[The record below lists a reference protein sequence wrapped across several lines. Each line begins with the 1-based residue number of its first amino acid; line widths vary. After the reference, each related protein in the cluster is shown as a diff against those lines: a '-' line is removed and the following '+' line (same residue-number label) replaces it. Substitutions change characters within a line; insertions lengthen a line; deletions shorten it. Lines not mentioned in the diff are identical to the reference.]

1 MGLDMYLESHK
12 KETYEL
18 HLQAIDLMQEI
29 LNYRHKDSK
38 ETFVDDD
45 EWVKV
50 RDSLNALINHEQEQ
64 IAYWRKANQ
73 IRGWFANLLDTDTD
87 RVCKGKV
94 SKEDI
99 ENLLD
104 TCKQVL
110 KDHSLAEKLLPTTE
124 GFFFGSNEYD
134 EYYFEEIKETIEI
147 CEKVLKEFDF
157 STNYLIY
164 DEWW

>member
-12 KETYEL
+12 KETYKL

-29 LNYRHKDSK
+29 LNLRHKDS
-38 ETFVDDD
+38 EEVFVDDD

-50 RDSLNALINHEQEQ
+50 RDSLDTLISHKQEQ

-73 IRGWFANLLDTDTD
+73 IRGWFQELLGEESNG
-87 RVCKGKV
+87 VCKGKI

-99 ENLLD
+99 DNLLD

-110 KDHSLAEKLLPTTE
+110 EDHSLAEKLLPVTE
-124 GFFFGSNEYD
+124 GFFFGSYEYD
-134 EYYFEEIKETIEI
+134 EYYFEQIKETVEI
-147 CEKVLKEFDF
+147 CERVLKEFDF
-157 STNYLIY
+157 NTNYLIY

>member
-50 RDSLNALINHEQEQ
+50 RDSLNALINNEQEK
-64 IAYWRKANQ
+64 IA
-73 IRGWFANLLDTDTD
+73 
-87 RVCKGKV
+87 
-94 SKEDI
+94 
-99 ENLLD
+99 
-104 TCKQVL
+104 
-110 KDHSLAEKLLPTTE
+110 
-124 GFFFGSNEYD
+124 
-134 EYYFEEIKETIEI
+134 
-147 CEKVLKEFDF
+147 
-157 STNYLIY
+157 
-164 DEWW
+164 

>member
-1 MGLDMYLESHK
+1 MYLESHK

-29 LNYRHKDSK
+29 LNLRHKDS
-38 ETFVDDD
+38 EEVFVDDD

-50 RDSLNALINHEQEQ
+50 RDSLDTLISHKQEQ

-73 IRGWFANLLDTDTD
+73 IRGWFQELLGEESNG
-87 RVCKGKV
+87 VCKGKI

-110 KDHSLAEKLLPTTE
+110 EDHSLAEKLLPVTE
-124 GFFFGSNEYD
+124 GFFFGSYEYD
-134 EYYFEEIKETIEI
+134 EYYFEQIKETVEI
-147 CEKVLKEFDF
+147 CERVLKEFDF
-157 STNYLIY
+157 NTNYLIY

>member
-18 HLQAIDLMQEI
+18 HLQATEFMQNI
-29 LNYRHKDSK
+29 LNFRHKDSK
-38 ETFVDDD
+38 KTFVDDP
-45 EWVKV
+45 EWAKVVDSVK
-50 RDSLNALINHEQEQ
+50 ALIGHQTES

-73 IRGWFANLLDTDTD
+73 IRGWFVDLLDVDYNG
-87 RVCKGKV
+87 VCKGKV
-94 SKEDI
+94 SKKDI

-110 KDHSLAEKLLPTTE
+110 KDHSLAEELLPATE
-124 GFFFGSNEYD
+124 GFFFGSDEYD
-134 EYYFEEIKETIEI
+134 EYYFDQIKETVEI
-147 CEKVLKEFDF
+147 CEKILKEFDF

>member
-29 LNYRHKDSK
+29 LNLRHKDS
-38 ETFVDDD
+38 EEVFVDDD

-50 RDSLNALINHEQEQ
+50 RDSLDTLISHKQEQ

-73 IRGWFANLLDTDTD
+73 IRGWFQELLGEESNG
-87 RVCKGKV
+87 VCKGKI

-110 KDHSLAEKLLPTTE
+110 EDHSLAEKLLPVTE
-124 GFFFGSNEYD
+124 GFFFGSYEYD
-134 EYYFEEIKETIEI
+134 EYYFEQIKETVEI
-147 CEKVLKEFDF
+147 CERVLKEFDF
-157 STNYLIY
+157 NTNYLIY